1 MPPHKTPSQETNMIV
16 ALMESLEGLRT
27 DLRTQTDVINKK
39 LDTQADESKEIVKKI
54 DANAV
59 ETRGELKDI
68 RADIS
73 DMKVRL
79 GEGSERM
86 RNLRK
91 DVDGVIGKCHT
102 MHPAIP
108 STTALQ
114 RKQEESTVIHKK
126 RTMPWWLPLLA
137 GGALAFVGEKLARFV
152 INGLADPPPAVTAQ
166 PSVPSAVPAATP
178 GNNASTNSG
187 AIHINL
193 GQQKQ

>member
-1 MPPHKTPSQETNMIV
+1 MAPPNKTTSQETTMIV
-16 ALMESLEGLRT
+16 ALMEALEGLRG

-73 DMKVRL
+73 EMKVRL

-86 RNLRK
+86 RNLRR
-91 DVDGVIGKCHT
+91 DVDGVVGKCAT
-102 MHPAIP
+102 MHPAIV
-108 STTALQ
+108 TTSALQ
-114 RKQEESTVIHKK
+114 RKQEESTAILKK
-126 RTMPWWLPLLA
+126 KSMPWWLPLLA

-152 INGLADPPPAVTAQ
+152 INGLANPPVVVAQ
-166 PSVPSAVPAATP
+166 PSVPSAAPAAVP
-178 GNNASTNSG
+178 GNASTNSG